1 MTELDFRILDFI
13 REHFS
18 SGPMDAAMKFFTFLG
33 EAGWFWIL
41 IGIVLAAIPKTRRT
55 GVTVLAALLLSLIVC
70 NLTIKPL
77 VGRIRP
83 YDLREGI
90 ELMIAGPTDF
100 SFPSGHASASCA
112 AAAAIFAYH
121 KKWGAGALALAAVIA
136 FSRLYLYVH
145 YPSDVLAG
153 SLLGILF
160 GVISYYIVKTVF
172 ERIGKKRGSKNAKP

>member
-70 NLTIKPL
+70 NVTIKPL

-100 SFPSGHASASCA
+100 SFPSGTRLRIVCCGGCDFCIPQKMGRRRPCFSGSDCV
-112 AAAAIFAYH
+112 FPPVSVCSLSLRR
-121 KKWGAGALALAAVIA
+121 AGRLAAGHFVRRHIL
-136 FSRLYLYVH
+136 LYRK
-145 YPSDVLAG
+145 DG
-153 SLLGILF
+153 F
-160 GVISYYIVKTVF
+160 
-172 ERIGKKRGSKNAKP
+172 

>member
-83 YDLREGI
+83 YDLR
-90 ELMIAGPTDF
+90 
-100 SFPSGHASASCA
+100 GHRADDRR
-112 AAAAIFAYH
+112 
-121 KKWGAGALALAAVIA
+121 
-136 FSRLYLYVH
+136 SRLCFLRDTPPH
-145 YPSDVLAG
+145 R
-153 SLLGILF
+153 LLRRLRF
-160 GVISYYIVKTVF
+160 LHTT
-172 ERIGKKRGSKNAKP
+172 KNGAPAPLL

>member
-18 SGPMDAAMKFFTFLG
+18 GGPRDAAMNFFTFLG
-33 EAGWFWIL
+33 EAGWFGIQ
-41 IGIVLAAIPKTRRT
+41 IEIVLPATPKTRRT
-55 GVTVLAALLLSLIVC
+55 GVTVLAALLPPACL
-70 NLTIKPL
+70 
-77 VGRIRP
+77 
-83 YDLREGI
+83 
-90 ELMIAGPTDF
+90 AG
-100 SFPSGHASASCA
+100 GA
-112 AAAAIFAYH
+112 AFFAY
-121 KKWGAGALALAAVIA
+121 KKKGGAGAFVLGAGMA

>member
-18 SGPMDAAMKFFTFLG
+18 SGPMDTAMKLFTFLG
-33 EAGWFWIL
+33 EAGWLWIL
-41 IGIVLAAIPKTRRT
+41 IGIVLAAIPKTRRA

-70 NLTIKPL
+70 NVTIKPL
-77 VGRIRP
+77 VARIRP
-83 YDLREGI
+83 YELREGL
-90 ELMIAGPTDF
+90 ELIIARPTDF
-100 SFPSGHASASCA
+100 SFPSGHASASFA